1 MSTTTRTLAG
11 IGAGLTALLLT
22 VSGPA
27 AFAALPVPDPTGIYN
42 GGSDRGNPQGGLSV
56 PSPVQH
62 HAQSTATGL
71 STWTVLLIIATAIVL
86 ALLMVEGVRRTRSRR
101 PAVA

>member
-1 MSTTTRTLAG
+1 
-11 IGAGLTALLLT
+11 
-22 VSGPA
+22 
-27 AFAALPVPDPTGIYN
+27 VPDPTTVYN

-56 PSPVQH
+56 TPPVEH
-62 HAQSTATGL
+62 HTAAAASGI
-71 STWTVLLIIATAIVL
+71 SMWMVLLIITTAIVL

>member
-27 AFAALPVPDPTGIYN
+27 AFAALPVPDPTGTYS
-42 GGSDRGNPQGGLSV
+42 GPVDRGRRAESWSV
-56 PSPVQH
+56 PSPAQH
-62 HAQSTATGL
+62 TQSTVSGL
-71 STWTVLLIIATAIVL
+71 STWTVLLINATAIVL

-101 PAVA
+101 PAIA